1 MMLAQKKL
9 FSVDLPPPP
18 PPLGP
23 NLWTFS
29 VIPALSVNYDILVKI
44 WFGLVWFKLEYPDCF
59 LEIWFCQSRKSVWY
73 FPLPQVK
80 TECSRIKEWAH
91 ISTFYLSKSTQN
103 GPETFSAEAEN
114 GKLPVEDTSISWRVP
129 VLLKDLGIS
138 GSSRKTWQIR
148 CMKLKRVKTS
158 LQSGRNSL
166 PATHLA
172 GKYLESIKN
181 VKHPK
186 SHAVNTW
193 AKELGSFLKKHREP
207 INMWKDGWHLA
218 HCENSKLLWNS

>member
-9 FSVDLPPPP
+9 FSVDLPPPL

-23 NLWTFS
+23 NPWTFS

-44 WFGLVWFKLEYPDCF
+44 WFGLVWFKLEYSGCF

-80 TECSRIKEWAH
+80 IECSRIKEWTH
-91 ISTFYLSKSTQN
+91 ISIFYLIKSTQN

-114 GKLPVEDTSISWRVP
+114 GKLPVEDTSTSWRVP

-138 GSSRKTWQIR
+138 GSSKKTWQIR
-148 CMKLKRVKTS
+148 LHEVKKSEDKPTEWKKLFASNT
-158 LQSGRNSL
+158 SGRGISRI
-166 PATHLA
+166 
-172 GKYLESIKN
+172 Y
-181 VKHPK
+181 
-186 SHAVNTW
+186 
-193 AKELGSFLKKHREP
+193 KELKTPKKSCSEYMGKR
-207 INMWKDGWHLA
+207 IG
-218 HCENSKLLWNS
+218 